1 MFIRGYKVI
10 LGHICLV
17 VLAVFNYEWLEDNGR
32 TTDSLLKKVAK
43 QVVSQLGDSLDTT
56 IIYTRKLSTSYN
68 TSTGAVTTSD
78 TSYTIKVPVEF
89 IQSTE
94 ETGYQENVARIF
106 ITPDLIGDS
115 QPLLSDEITLTFSG
129 STRVAKITDV
139 RTLRGGQEYLFRVD
153 VIF

>member
-1 MFIRGYKVI
+1 MAGQ
-10 LGHICLV
+10 L
-17 VLAVFNYEWLEDNGR
+17 
-32 TTDSLLKKVAK
+32 DSLLKNVAK

-56 IIYTRKLSTSYN
+56 IVYTRQASASYN
-68 TSTGAVTTSD
+68 TSTGALTTSD

>member
-1 MFIRGYKVI
+1 MAGQ
-10 LGHICLV
+10 L
-17 VLAVFNYEWLEDNGR
+17 
-32 TTDSLLKKVAK
+32 DSLLKNVAK

-56 IIYTRKLSTSYN
+56 IIYTRKLSTSYT

-94 ETGYQENVARIF
+94 ETGFQENVARIF
-106 ITPDLIGDS
+106 ITPDLIGYS
-115 QPLLSDEITLTFSG
+115 QPLLSDEVTLTFSG

>member
-1 MFIRGYKVI
+1 MAGQ
-10 LGHICLV
+10 L
-17 VLAVFNYEWLEDNGR
+17 
-32 TTDSLLKKVAK
+32 DSLLKNVAK

-56 IIYTRKLSTSYN
+56 IIYTIKLSTSYN

-78 TSYTIKVPVEF
+78 TSYTIKVHVEF

-94 ETGYQENVARIF
+94 ETGFQENVARIF

>member
-1 MFIRGYKVI
+1 MAGQ
-10 LGHICLV
+10 LDS
-17 VLAVFNYEWLEDNGR
+17 VLK
-32 TTDSLLKKVAK
+32 SVAK

-89 IQSTE
+89 VQSTE
-94 ETGYQENVARIF
+94 ETGYQENVARIY

-115 QPLLSDEITLTFSG
+115 QPLLSDEVTLTFSG

>member
-1 MFIRGYKVI
+1 MAGQ
-10 LGHICLV
+10 L
-17 VLAVFNYEWLEDNGR
+17 
-32 TTDSLLKKVAK
+32 DSLLKNVAK

-56 IIYTRKLSTSYN
+56 IIYTRKLSTSYS

-94 ETGYQENVARIF
+94 ETGFQENVARIF
-106 ITPDLIGDS
+106 ITPDLIGDG

>member
-1 MFIRGYKVI
+1 MAGQ
-10 LGHICLV
+10 L
-17 VLAVFNYEWLEDNGR
+17 
-32 TTDSLLKKVAK
+32 DSLLKNVAK

-56 IIYTRKLSTSYN
+56 IIYTRKASASYN

-106 ITPDLIGDS
+106 VTPDLIGDS

>member
-1 MFIRGYKVI
+1 MAGQ
-10 LGHICLV
+10 LDT
-17 VLAVFNYEWLEDNGR
+17 A
-32 TTDSLLKKVAK
+32 LKNIAK

-89 IQSTE
+89 IQSSE
-94 ETGYQENVARIF
+94 ETGFQENIARVYV
-106 ITPDLIGDS
+106 TPDLIGDS

>member
-1 MFIRGYKVI
+1 MAGQ
-10 LGHICLV
+10 LDT
-17 VLAVFNYEWLEDNGR
+17 A
-32 TTDSLLKKVAK
+32 LKNIAK

-56 IIYTRKLSTSYN
+56 IIYTRKSSASYN

-89 IQSTE
+89 IQSSE
-94 ETGYQENVARIF
+94 ETGFQENVARIY

-115 QPLLSDEITLTFSG
+115 QPLLSDEVTLTFSG

>member
-1 MFIRGYKVI
+1 MAGQ
-10 LGHICLV
+10 L
-17 VLAVFNYEWLEDNGR
+17 
-32 TTDSLLKKVAK
+32 DSLLKNVAK

-94 ETGYQENVARIF
+94 ETGFQENVARIF
-106 ITPDLIGDS
+106 ITPDRIGDS

>member
-1 MFIRGYKVI
+1 MAGQ
-10 LGHICLV
+10 L
-17 VLAVFNYEWLEDNGR
+17 
-32 TTDSLLKKVAK
+32 DSLLRNVAK

-56 IIYTRKLSTSYN
+56 IVYTRQASASYN

-89 IQSTE
+89 IQSSE
-94 ETGYQENVARIF
+94 ESGYQENVARIY

-129 STRVAKITDV
+129 STRVAKITNV

>member
-1 MFIRGYKVI
+1 MAGQ
-10 LGHICLV
+10 L
-17 VLAVFNYEWLEDNGR
+17 
-32 TTDSLLKKVAK
+32 DSLLKNVAK
-43 QVVSQLGDSLDTT
+43 QVVSQLGNSLDTT
-56 IIYTRKLSTSYN
+56 IVYTRKSSASYN
-68 TSTGAVTTSD
+68 TSTGAVTSSD

-94 ETGYQENVARIF
+94 ESGYQENIARIY

>member
-1 MFIRGYKVI
+1 MAGQ
-10 LGHICLV
+10 LDT
-17 VLAVFNYEWLEDNGR
+17 A
-32 TTDSLLKKVAK
+32 LKQIAK

-56 IIYTRKLSTSYN
+56 IIYTRKSSASYN

-89 IQSTE
+89 IQSSE
-94 ETGYQENVARIF
+94 ETGFQENVARIYV
-106 ITPDLIGDS
+106 TPDLIGDS
-115 QPLLSDEITLTFSG
+115 QPLLSDEVTLTFSG

>member
-1 MFIRGYKVI
+1 MSGQ
-10 LGHICLV
+10 LDT
-17 VLAVFNYEWLEDNGR
+17 A
-32 TTDSLLKKVAK
+32 LKQIAK

-56 IIYTRKLSTSYN
+56 IIYTRKSSTSYN

-89 IQSTE
+89 IQSSE
-94 ETGYQENVARIF
+94 ETGFQENIARVF

-139 RTLRGGQEYLFRVD
+139 RTLRGGQEYLFRID

>member
-1 MFIRGYKVI
+1 MAGQ
-10 LGHICLV
+10 L
-17 VLAVFNYEWLEDNGR
+17 
-32 TTDSLLKKVAK
+32 DSLLKNVAK

-106 ITPDLIGDS
+106 ITHDLIGDS

>member
-1 MFIRGYKVI
+1 MAGQ
-10 LGHICLV
+10 L
-17 VLAVFNYEWLEDNGR
+17 
-32 TTDSLLKKVAK
+32 DSLLKNVAK

-139 RTLRGGQEYLFRVD
+139 RTLRGGQEYLFRID

>member
-1 MFIRGYKVI
+1 MAGQ
-10 LGHICLV
+10 LDT
-17 VLAVFNYEWLEDNGR
+17 E
-32 TTDSLLKKVAK
+32 LKQIAK

-56 IIYTRKLSTSYN
+56 IIYTRKSSTSYN

-89 IQSTE
+89 IQSSE
-94 ETGYQENVARIF
+94 ETGFQENIARVF

-139 RTLRGGQEYLFRVD
+139 RTLRGGQEYLFRID

>member
-1 MFIRGYKVI
+1 MAGQ
-10 LGHICLV
+10 L
-17 VLAVFNYEWLEDNGR
+17 
-32 TTDSLLKKVAK
+32 DSLLANVAK
-43 QVVSQLGDSLDTT
+43 QVVSDLGKSLDTS
-56 IIYTRKLSTSYN
+56 IIYTRKTSASYN
-68 TSTGAVTTSD
+68 TSTGAVTTTD
-78 TSYTIKVPVEF
+78 TSYNIDVPIEF
-89 IQSTE
+89 VQSTE
-94 ETGYQENVARIF
+94 ESGFQENVARIY

>member
-1 MFIRGYKVI
+1 MAGQ
-10 LGHICLV
+10 LDT
-17 VLAVFNYEWLEDNGR
+17 A
-32 TTDSLLKKVAK
+32 LKNIAK

-56 IIYTRKLSTSYN
+56 IIYTRKASASYN

>member
-1 MFIRGYKVI
+1 MAGQ
-10 LGHICLV
+10 L
-17 VLAVFNYEWLEDNGR
+17 
-32 TTDSLLKKVAK
+32 DSLQKNVAK

-94 ETGYQENVARIF
+94 ETGFQENVARIF

>member
-1 MFIRGYKVI
+1 MAGQ
-10 LGHICLV
+10 L
-17 VLAVFNYEWLEDNGR
+17 
-32 TTDSLLKKVAK
+32 DSLLKNVAK

-56 IIYTRKLSTSYN
+56 IVYTRQASASYN

-94 ETGYQENVARIF
+94 ETGFQENVARIF

-115 QPLLSDEITLTFSG
+115 QPLLSDEVTLTFSG

>member
-1 MFIRGYKVI
+1 MAGQ
-10 LGHICLV
+10 L
-17 VLAVFNYEWLEDNGR
+17 
-32 TTDSLLKKVAK
+32 DSLLKNVAK

-56 IIYTRKLSTSYN
+56 IVYTRQASASYN
-68 TSTGAVTTSD
+68 TSTGAVTTID

-94 ETGYQENVARIF
+94 ESGYQENVARIF

-129 STRVAKITDV
+129 STRVAKITNV

>member
-1 MFIRGYKVI
+1 MAGQ
-10 LGHICLV
+10 LDT
-17 VLAVFNYEWLEDNGR
+17 A
-32 TTDSLLKKVAK
+32 LKQIAK

-56 IIYTRKLSTSYN
+56 IIYTRKSSPSYN
-68 TSTGAVTTSD
+68 TSTGAVTTSAP
-78 TSYTIKVPVEF
+78 SYTIKVPVEF
-89 IQSTE
+89 IQSSE
-94 ETGYQENVARIF
+94 ETGFQENIARVF

>member
-1 MFIRGYKVI
+1 MAGQ
-10 LGHICLV
+10 L
-17 VLAVFNYEWLEDNGR
+17 
-32 TTDSLLKKVAK
+32 DSLLKNVAK
-43 QVVSQLGDSLDTT
+43 QVVSQLGDSLNTT
-56 IIYTRKLSTSYN
+56 IVYTRQASASYN

-94 ETGYQENVARIF
+94 ESGYQENVARIF

-129 STRVAKITDV
+129 STRVAKITNV

>member
-1 MFIRGYKVI
+1 MAGQ
-10 LGHICLV
+10 LDT
-17 VLAVFNYEWLEDNGR
+17 A
-32 TTDSLLKKVAK
+32 LKQIAK

-56 IIYTRKLSTSYN
+56 ITYTRKASVSYN

-89 IQSTE
+89 IQSSE
-94 ETGYQENVARIF
+94 ETGFQENVARIY

-129 STRVAKITDV
+129 STRVAKITEV

>member
-1 MFIRGYKVI
+1 MAGQ
-10 LGHICLV
+10 LDT
-17 VLAVFNYEWLEDNGR
+17 A
-32 TTDSLLKKVAK
+32 LKNIAK

-94 ETGYQENVARIF
+94 ETGYQENEARIF
-106 ITPDLIGDS
+106 VTPDLIGDS

>member
-1 MFIRGYKVI
+1 MAGQ
-10 LGHICLV
+10 LDT
-17 VLAVFNYEWLEDNGR
+17 A
-32 TTDSLLKKVAK
+32 LKQIAK

-94 ETGYQENVARIF
+94 ETGFQENVARIF

>member
-1 MFIRGYKVI
+1 MAGQ
-10 LGHICLV
+10 LDT
-17 VLAVFNYEWLEDNGR
+17 A
-32 TTDSLLKKVAK
+32 LKQIAK

-56 IIYTRKLSTSYN
+56 IIYTRKASASYN

-94 ETGYQENVARIF
+94 ETGFQENVARIF

>member
-1 MFIRGYKVI
+1 MAGQLDSI
-10 LGHICLV
+10 LK
-17 VLAVFNYEWLEDNGR
+17 N
-32 TTDSLLKKVAK
+32 VAK

-56 IIYTRKLSTSYN
+56 IIYTRKSSTSYN

-89 IQSTE
+89 IQSSE
-94 ETGYQENVARIF
+94 ETGFQENIARIF

>member
-1 MFIRGYKVI
+1 MAGQ
-10 LGHICLV
+10 
-17 VLAVFNYEWLEDNGR
+17 LAA
-32 TTDSLLKKVAK
+32 LLKNVAK

-56 IIYTRKLSTSYN
+56 IVYTRQASASYN

-89 IQSTE
+89 VQSTE
-94 ETGYQENVARIF
+94 ESGYQENIARIF

>member
-1 MFIRGYKVI
+1 MAGQ
-10 LGHICLV
+10 LD
-17 VLAVFNYEWLEDNGR
+17 A
-32 TTDSLLKKVAK
+32 LLKNVAK

-56 IIYTRKLSTSYN
+56 IVYTRQASASYN

-89 IQSTE
+89 VQSTE
-94 ETGYQENVARIF
+94 ESGYQENIARIF

-139 RTLRGGQEYLFRVD
+139 RTLRGGQEYLFRID